1 MSFRRM
7 TAVAGV
13 FLALSNLAGLADTE
27 NTTQAESADFTLQLT
42 RMIGAERI
50 ALSEVRT
57 SRLRQLTSPPR
68 VVRIETP
75 NTGAPVTYTRDWLAA
90 QPAPAPSND
99 LTCLSEALYFE
110 ARGESV
116 EGQFAVAEVILN
128 RVDSA
133 RFPNSVCGVIN
144 QGTGRKFQCQ
154 FSYTCDGHAE
164 VVNEP
169 RAYDQVQQVASIML
183 NGSERRLTDG
193 ATYYHTRAVNPR
205 WSRQF
210 NRTAAIGVHLFYKP
224 PRRLSQYN

>member
-1 MSFRRM
+1 MSFGRM
-7 TAVAGV
+7 TVVAGA
-13 FLALSNLAGLADTE
+13 FLAMSGLAGLAETSGNTE
-27 NTTQAESADFTLQLT
+27 AAPAGFEEQLT
-42 RMIGAERI
+42 MMIGAER
-50 ALSEVRT
+50 AVLSEVRT
-57 SRLRQLTSPPR
+57 SRLRQLTSPP
-68 VVRIETP
+68 VVAREATAAS
-75 NTGAPVTYTRDWLAA
+75 GVAVTYTRDWLAS
-90 QPAPAPSND
+90 QPTPAGSEA

-144 QGTGRKFQCQ
+144 QGTGRKYQCQ
-154 FSYTCDGHAE
+154 FTYTCDGHAE

-169 RAYDQVQQVASIML
+169 RAYDQVQKVAATML
-183 NGSERRLTDG
+183 NGAERGLTGG

-205 WSRQF
+205 WARQF

-224 PRRLSQYN
+224 PQRLSQYN

>member
-7 TAVAGV
+7 TAVAGAI
-13 FLALSNLAGLADTE
+13 LALSSLAGFAETSGE
-27 NTTQAESADFTLQLT
+27 NGTASADFTQQLT
-42 RMIGAERI
+42 MMIGAER
-50 ALSEVRT
+50 AVLGEVRT
-57 SRLRQLTSPPR
+57 SHMRQLTSPPVEAR
-68 VVRIETP
+68 VAASS
-75 NTGAPVTYTRDWLAA
+75 GAAVTYTREWLAA
-90 QPAPAPSND
+90 QPTPAASAS

-128 RVDSA
+128 RVDSV

-144 QGTGRKFQCQ
+144 QGTGRKYQCQ
-154 FSYTCDGHAE
+154 FTYTCDGRAE

-169 RAYDQVQQVASIML
+169 RAYDRVQKVAATML
-183 NGSERRLTDG
+183 NGANRSLTGG

-205 WSRQF
+205 WARQF

>member
-1 MSFRRM
+1 MSFGRM
-7 TAVAGV
+7 TVVAGA
-13 FLALSNLAGLADTE
+13 FLAISGLAGLAETSGNTE
-27 NTTQAESADFTLQLT
+27 AASAGFEEQLT
-42 RMIGAERI
+42 MMIGAER
-50 ALSEVRT
+50 AVLSEVRT
-57 SRLRQLTSPPR
+57 SRLRQLTSPPAVAR
-68 VVRIETP
+68 EAAAVSGV
-75 NTGAPVTYTRDWLAA
+75 AVTYTRDWLAS
-90 QPAPAPSND
+90 QPTPAGSEA

-144 QGTGRKFQCQ
+144 QGTGRKYQCQ
-154 FSYTCDGHAE
+154 FTYTCDGHAE

-169 RAYDQVQQVASIML
+169 RAYDQVQKVAATML
-183 NGSERRLTDG
+183 NGAERSLTGG

-205 WSRQF
+205 WARQF

-224 PRRLSQYN
+224 PQRLSQYN